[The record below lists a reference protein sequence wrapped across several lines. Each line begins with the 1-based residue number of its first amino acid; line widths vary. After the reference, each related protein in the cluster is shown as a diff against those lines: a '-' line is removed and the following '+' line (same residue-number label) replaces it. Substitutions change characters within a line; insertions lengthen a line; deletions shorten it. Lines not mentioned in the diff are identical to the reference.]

1 MFKCL
6 ESTGTIFSTEKE
18 KKYLLDLPLLLYFSK
33 LNVRNEGLKE
43 KRQEGRAARNRREW
57 REYERGNGWELRV
70 GKWMK
75 LKS

>member
-43 KRQEGRAARNRREW
+43 KSEW
-57 REYERGNGWELRV
+57 TKCKEITGT
-70 GKWMK
+70 
-75 LKS
+75 